1 MSAITGKEAMFA
13 NVNITQDEIDLIN
26 RSPALVDQFLKYNN
40 DVLKEEVRPIQWNWD
55 FKIWLIQCT
64 RRYFSP
70 RACLRRHLTF

>member
-40 DVLKEEVRPIQWNWD
+40 DVLKEEDRPIQWNWD
-55 FKIWLIQCT
+55 FKI
-64 RRYFSP
+64 
-70 RACLRRHLTF
+70 

>member
-55 FKIWLIQCT
+55 LKI
-64 RRYFSP
+64 
-70 RACLRRHLTF
+70 

>member
-55 FKIWLIQCT
+55 FKI
-64 RRYFSP
+64 
-70 RACLRRHLTF
+70 